1 MAKRERMDSEELR
14 VIVNAEAQQALGYM
28 SSDLAEQREDA
39 LKAYLGEPYGNEIE
53 GRSQVVDTAA
63 QETVEWIMPSLMRIF
78 TAGESAVEFAAQG
91 PEDEPLAE
99 QATAY
104 CNWVWD
110 RQNEGFLNTYT
121 WVKDSL
127 ISKLGTVKIYYEES
141 EQWKREAYDGLD
153 DASFEQIGADPD
165 VEIMEHTGRAE
176 EVIGPDGLPL
186 SSASHDVVVRKRKA
200 SGKICVK
207 PVPPEEMLFSADA
220 RNVQD
225 ARYVGHRRKMT
236 LSDLVEMY
244 PAKRKKIEDL
254 SGDADAYS
262 DATTETLARD
272 TVEESDTAFGTAAAN
287 RAMRVVW
294 VIESFIR
301 VDYDGDGIAEMR
313 RVVTAG
319 DGRVL
324 LENEDW
330 DGPRPFATIAPIMM
344 PHRLFGLSI
353 VDLVQDIQKIRTTVL
368 RQYLD
373 SLYLANNPRQEVDA
387 DRIVDPDDLLTSK
400 PGGLV
405 RVKGP
410 PGLPAVRPIDIHF
423 IGAQALEGL
432 QYLDQLRENRTGV
445 SSRTQGLG
453 AETLHDTATGE
464 QLMYNAAMMR
474 VELIARIFAETG
486 VKDAFKL
493 ILANAA
499 QYQDKSKAATIRLKG
514 QWAQIDP
521 RAWEN
526 EYDFSAN
533 VGLGAGQNDQQ
544 LLAMREVLNMQEK
557 AVMAQGGVM
566 GPLVTAPN
574 IYAAAVQFAKL
585 AGIKG
590 PDRFFTDPATVQMP
604 PPQPDPRLI
613 EMQCKM
619 AIENQKLENDVKRDQ
634 SKAQLEREIA
644 AAKLQLDRLKVE
656 AEIAKMAADAM
667 LPDEGKAATP
677 ADQVSKMLELEG
689 QALEVEGKRAD
700 LHAKRRENTAQAKY
714 GDDDDQIAEMA
725 RKFLT
730 TFQGTA
736 Q

>member
-1 MAKRERMDSEELR
+1 MDSEELR
-14 VIVNAEAQQALGYM
+14 VIVSAEAKQALGYM

-63 QETVEWIMPSLMRIF
+63 QETVEWIMPSLLRIF
-78 TAGESAVEFAAQG
+78 TAGESAVEFVAQG

-121 WVKDSL
+121 WFKDAL

-153 DASFEQIGADPD
+153 DASFQQIGADPD
-165 VEIMEHTGRAE
+165 VEIMEHTESAE

-186 SSASHDVVVRKRKA
+186 SSAAHDVVVRKRKS

-225 ARYVGHRRKMT
+225 ARYVAHRRKMT

-244 PAKRKKIEDL
+244 PGKRKTIEEL

-272 TVEESDTAFGTAAAN
+272 TVEENDTAFGVAAAN
-287 RAMRVVW
+287 QAMRVVW
-294 VIESFIR
+294 VIESFLR

-324 LENEDW
+324 LDNEDW
-330 DGPRPFATIAPIMM
+330 DGPRPFSTIAPIMM

-353 VDLVQDIQKIRTTVL
+353 VDLVQDIQKIRTSVL

-373 SLYLANNPRQEVDA
+373 SLYLANNPRQEVDE
-387 DRIVDPDDLLTSK
+387 DRIVDPAEMLSSK
-400 PGGLV
+400 PGGIV
-405 RVKGP
+405 RVKGA
-410 PGLPAVRPIDIHF
+410 PGVSAVRPIAVPF

-453 AETLHDTATGE
+453 SETLHDTASGE

-499 QYQDKSKAATIRLKG
+499 RYQDKSKAATIRLKG
-514 QWAQIDP
+514 QWTQIDP

-544 LLAMREVLNMQEK
+544 LLAMREVLAMQEK

-590 PDRFFTDPATVQMP
+590 PDRFFSDPATVQMP
-604 PPQPDPRLI
+604 PQRPDPKMI
-613 EMQCKM
+613 ELQGKM
-619 AIENQKLENDVKRDQ
+619 AIENQKLENDMQRDR

-656 AEIAKMAADAM
+656 AEIAKMAIDAR
-667 LPDEGKAATP
+667 LPDEGKPAT
-677 ADQVSKMLELEG
+677 ATEQVDGILELESK
-689 QALEVEGKRAD
+689 ALDVEHKKAD
-700 LHAKRRENTAQAKY
+700 LHAKRRDGVALAAKDA
-714 GDDDDQIAEMA
+714 DDDAIAEMA
-725 RKFLT
+725 REFLAS
-730 TFQGTA
+730 FQGTA